1 MIIKEAVPEPMFARH
16 ETFHLRHM
24 WLKKAYNGLQKDG
37 SLFLREDA
45 TVRLGVGK
53 NMVGSIRF
61 WCQAYKVIEREKN
74 ALVTTELGHRILAE
88 GGLDHYLERPQTL
101 WLLHWLLFAPPCYIT
116 KYNLPSGVT
125 GKTEYELH
133 CTDSGWWWCN
143 SEDSHFEKM
152 IVKINDN
159 SAGVKFRLAEDAS
172 AEPKEYDV
180 RKTLGHELFHAMGI
194 GHNSSSNSTVYYTYV
209 FGAGNGYTAT
219 TTDRDDLGG
228 RYP

>member
-74 ALVTTELGHRILAE
+74 VLATTELGHRILAE
-88 GGLDHYLERPQTL
+88 DGLDPYLERPQTL
-101 WLLHWLLFAPPCYIT
+101 WLLHWAPVCPTMQGSCMVD
-116 KYNLPSGVT
+116 NNERVL
-125 GKTEYELH
+125 
-133 CTDSGWWWCN
+133 
-143 SEDSHFEKM
+143 SHERQ
-152 IVKINDN
+152 DEG
-159 SAGVKFRLAEDAS
+159 S
-172 AEPKEYDV
+172 
-180 RKTLGHELFHAMGI
+180 
-194 GHNSSSNSTVYYTYV
+194 
-209 FGAGNGYTAT
+209 
-219 TTDRDDLGG
+219 
-228 RYP
+228 